1 MHTLTR
7 IGRALYNGLSAKIE
21 DLFIDFGDGPTVVAS
36 PALCIVRGKLTDTI
50 VRAGI
55 NDKSY

>member
-7 IGRALYNGLSAKIE
+7 IVSALCKNWSAKIE
-21 DLFIDFGDGPTVVAS
+21 HLFIEFGDGPTVAAS
-36 PALCIVRGKLTDTI
+36 PALVIVSCTLSDNI

>member
-7 IGRALYNGLSAKIE
+7 IVSALFKNLSAMIE
-21 DLFIDFGDGPTVVAS
+21 NLFIEFGDGPTVAAS
-36 PALCIVRGKLTDTI
+36 PALIIVSCKLSDNSA
-50 VRAGI
+50 RAGL

>member
-7 IGRALYNGLSAKIE
+7 IVSALCKNGSAMIE
-21 DLFIDFGDGPTVVAS
+21 YLFIAFGDGPTVAAS
-36 PALCIVRGKLTDTI
+36 PALVFVSRKLSESI